1 MKLEILIEE
10 TQLVSSWIHDSR
22 VRGMVQN
29 GDINLDIF
37 REPTDGTGGFKS
49 RHNHQGSK
57 GR

>member
-1 MKLEILIEE
+1 MNLEIFIEE
-10 TQLVSSWIHDSR
+10 TQLVSSWIHGSR

-37 REPTDGTGGFKS
+37 REPADGTGSRKS
-49 RHNHQGSK
+49 RHNHQGSR